1 MTSSTM
7 ALDLRLDSGALAY
20 LSRALRLLRCSMP
33 ERHPSPTTADNDS
46 AFSVHFVSSIQDIG
60 QQQWNACAGTD
71 NPFVRYEFLA
81 ALEETG
87 CTNAQTGW
95 RPHHAV
101 VSAHSAEEELT
112 GAADSETV
120 AVVPLY
126 LKTHSYG
133 EYVFDWS
140 WANAYQS
147 RGLNYYP
154 KLLTETT

>member
-1 MTSSTM
+1 M

-33 ERHPSPTTADNDS
+33 ERHPSPSTVDDDS

-87 CTNAQTGW
+87 CTDAQTGW